1 MLLRFTPLRLKPC
14 AVTGRCAKFPRNA
27 KVKDQNTIESS
38 PLFSIIIAVYNDW
51 AVLEGCLQA
60 LSLQE
65 RNSQFEVI
73 LVDDGSDQVAPE
85 SVLHWRESF
94 PVTSLRQDHAGISLA
109 RNKGIQASQGTVLVF
124 VDADCRMLADCLA
137 ALEVKLDASPEQTC
151 FQLHLVGDRANVV
164 GRAEELRLIAL
175 QSHLLLPDGHI
186 RYLNTAG
193 FAILRSKVSE
203 DGNLFS
209 PIAIRAEDTLLL
221 ATLMRRGELPVFVP
235 DATVRHAIPLSL
247 FESLSKDV
255 RSAYVER
262 RAYDVIASRGITI
275 QLTNADRR
283 AIMASMW
290 KASAQDSIGRLSW
303 FIVTGRQ
310 VLRLLISTVYRI
322 LH

>member
-1 MLLRFTPLRLKPC
+1 
-14 AVTGRCAKFPRNA
+14 
-27 KVKDQNTIESS
+27 VKAENTINSS

-65 RNSQFEVI
+65 GNSKFEVL
-73 LVDDGSDQVAPE
+73 LVDDGSDAPAPD
-85 SVLHWRESF
+85 SVLRWRESF
-94 PVTSLRQDHAGISLA
+94 PVTLLRQEHAGISLA
-109 RNKGIQASQGTVLVF
+109 RNKGIQSSQGRVLVF
-124 VDADCRMLADCLA
+124 VDADCRMFPDCLA
-137 ALEVKLDASPEQTC
+137 ALETKLAASPQQTC

-175 QSHLLLPDGHI
+175 QSHLLLLDGHI

-193 FAILRSKVSE
+193 FAIRRSKVSE
-203 DGNLFS
+203 DGNLFN

-221 ATLMRRGELPVFVP
+221 ATLMRRGELPVYVP
-235 DATVRHAIPLSL
+235 EATVRHAIPLSL
-247 FESLSKDV
+247 LECLGKDV

-262 RAYDVIASRGITI
+262 RAFDVIASRGITI

-283 AIMASMW
+283 AIMSNMW
-290 KASAQDSIGRLSW
+290 KASAQDSIGRFAW

-310 VLRLLISTVYRI
+310 LLRLFISTVYRV

>member
-1 MLLRFTPLRLKPC
+1 M
-14 AVTGRCAKFPRNA
+14 
-27 KVKDQNTIESS
+27 
-38 PLFSIIIAVYNDW
+38 
-51 AVLEGCLQA
+51 
-60 LSLQE
+60 
-65 RNSQFEVI
+65 
-73 LVDDGSDQVAPE
+73 DDGSDQPAPE
-85 SVLHWRESF
+85 SVLRWRESF
-94 PVTSLRQDHAGISLA
+94 PIKLLRQDHAGISPA
-109 RNKGIQASQGTVLVF
+109 RNKGIQESQGPVLAF
-124 VDADCRMLADCLA
+124 IDADCRMLPNCLA
-137 ALEVKLDASPEQTC
+137 ALEAKLSASPQQTC
-151 FQLHLVGDRANVV
+151 FQLHLIGDSANVV

-203 DGNLFS
+203 DGNLFN

-247 FESLSKDV
+247 LECLSKDV

-262 RAYDVIASRGITI
+262 RAYDVIAARGITI
-275 QLTNADRR
+275 QLTNADRW
-283 AIMASMW
+283 AIMSSMW
-290 KASAQDSIGRLSW
+290 QASAQPSIGRLSW

-310 VLRLLISTVYRI
+310 VLRLLISTIYRV

>member
-1 MLLRFTPLRLKPC
+1 
-14 AVTGRCAKFPRNA
+14 
-27 KVKDQNTIESS
+27 VKAENTSNSS

-51 AVLEGCLQA
+51 AVLEGGLQA

-65 RNSQFEVI
+65 GNSKFEVL
-73 LVDDGSDQVAPE
+73 LVDDGSDAPAPD
-85 SVLHWRESF
+85 SVLRWRESF
-94 PVTSLRQDHAGISLA
+94 PVTLLRQEHAGISLA
-109 RNKGIQASQGTVLVF
+109 RNKGIQSSKGSVLVF
-124 VDADCRMLADCLA
+124 VDADCRMFPDCLA
-137 ALEVKLDASPEQTC
+137 ALEAKLAASPQETC
-151 FQLHLVGDRANVV
+151 FQLHLVGDRTNVV

-193 FAILRSKVSE
+193 FAIRRSKVSE
-203 DGNLFS
+203 DGNLFN

-221 ATLMRRGELPVFVP
+221 ATLMRRGELPVYVP
-235 DATVRHAIPLSL
+235 EATVRHAVPLSL
-247 FESLSKDV
+247 LECLGKDV

-262 RAYDVIASRGITI
+262 RAFDVIASRGITI

-283 AIMASMW
+283 AIMSNMW
-290 KASAQDSIGRLSW
+290 KASAQDSIGKLSW

-310 VLRLLISTVYRI
+310 LLRLIISTVYRV

>member
-1 MLLRFTPLRLKPC
+1 MRPDST
-14 AVTGRCAKFPRNA
+14 T
-27 KVKDQNTIESS
+27 ESS
-38 PLFSIIIAVYNDW
+38 PLFSIIVAVYNDW
-51 AVLEGCLQA
+51 AVLDGCLQA

-65 RNSQFEVI
+65 GHSSFEVV
-73 LVDDGSDQVAPE
+73 LVDDGSATPAPE
-85 SVLHWRESF
+85 SVLRWRESF
-94 PVTSLRQDHAGISLA
+94 PIAFIRQDHAGISHA
-109 RNKGIQASQGTVLVF
+109 RNKGIQASKGAVLVF
-124 VDADCRMLADCLA
+124 VDADCRMFPNCLA
-137 ALEVKLDASPEQTC
+137 ALESKLAASPRQTC
-151 FQLHLVGDRANVV
+151 FQLHLVGDCTNTV
-164 GRAEELRLIAL
+164 GRAEQLRLQAL
-175 QSHLLLPDGHI
+175 QEHLLLPDGHI

-203 DGNLFS
+203 DGHLFN

-247 FESLSKDV
+247 LACLRKDV

-262 RAYDVIASRGITI
+262 RAYEVIAARGVNI
-275 QLTNADRR
+275 QLTNSDRR

-290 KASAQDSIGRLSW
+290 KASAQNTIGRVSW

-310 VLRLLISTVYRI
+310 ALRLAISFIYRI

>member
-1 MLLRFTPLRLKPC
+1 MNPEIT
-14 AVTGRCAKFPRNA
+14 T
-27 KVKDQNTIESS
+27 ESS
-38 PLFSIIIAVYNDW
+38 PLFSIIVAVYNDW

-60 LSLQE
+60 LSVQQG
-65 RNSQFEVI
+65 NSKFEVL
-73 LVDDGSDQVAPE
+73 LVDDGSDEPAPE
-85 SVLHWRESF
+85 SALTWRRLF
-94 PVTSLRQDHAGISLA
+94 PVTLIRQEHAGISQA
-109 RNKGIQASQGTVLVF
+109 RNKGIQASKGAVLVF
-124 VDADCRMLADCLA
+124 VDADCRMLPNCLA
-137 ALEVKLDASPEQTC
+137 ALEAKLTPSARHSC
-151 FQLHLVGDRANVV
+151 FQLHLVGDCTNTV
-164 GRAEELRLIAL
+164 GRAEQLRLMAL
-175 QSHLLLPDGHI
+175 QDHLLLADGHI

-203 DGNLFS
+203 DGNLFN

-247 FESLSKDV
+247 LGCLRKDV

-283 AIMASMW
+283 AIMANMW
-290 KASAQDSIGRLSW
+290 KASAQDSIGRVSW

-310 VLRLLISTVYRI
+310 VLRLIISTVYRL